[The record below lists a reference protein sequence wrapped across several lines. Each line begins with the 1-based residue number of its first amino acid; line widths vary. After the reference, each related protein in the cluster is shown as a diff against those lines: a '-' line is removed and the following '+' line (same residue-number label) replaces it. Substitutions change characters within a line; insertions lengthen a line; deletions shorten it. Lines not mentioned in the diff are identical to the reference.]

1 MDFPAGILNETT
13 HRPWPVRQS
22 PWLMTQSWHNLLFA
36 HWPVD
41 AELLRG
47 RLPSGLPLDLYNGQ
61 AWIGVVPFR
70 MTNVA
75 PRFVPP
81 LPFVSE
87 FAEINVRTYVTVGGK
102 PGVYFFS
109 LDAESAMAVAAARS
123 LLQLPYFTARM
134 DVRCDGHR
142 VDYTS
147 RRNDTAGS
155 AAEFVARYQPV
166 GPRYEP
172 VPGALDY
179 FLTERYCLYNVDA
192 RFRVYRLEIHHLPW
206 TLQPAEATISTNTM
220 TEAAGIRLP
229 SIAPVLHFSARQDT
243 IAWAPETP
251 ESLESS

>member
-1 MDFPAGILNETT
+1 
-13 HRPWPVRQS
+13 
-22 PWLMTQSWHNLLFA
+22 
-36 HWPVD
+36 
-41 AELLRG
+41 LRTGRWTRICCAG
-47 RLPSGLPLDLYNGQ
+47 RLPAGLPLDLYNGQ

-75 PRFVPP
+75 LRFVPA

-142 VDYTS
+142 VEYAS
-147 RRNDTAGS
+147 RRIDNGPP
-155 AAEFVARYQPV
+155 AEFIARYQPV

-172 VPGALDY
+172 APGTLDY

-192 RFRVYRLEIHHLPW
+192 RFRVYRLQIHHLPW
-206 TLQPAEATISTNTM
+206 KLQPAEATIATSTM
-220 TEAAGIRLP
+220 TEAAGIRAP
-229 SIAPVLHFSARQDT
+229 SLAPVLHFSERQDT
-243 IAWAPETP
+243 IAWAPETL